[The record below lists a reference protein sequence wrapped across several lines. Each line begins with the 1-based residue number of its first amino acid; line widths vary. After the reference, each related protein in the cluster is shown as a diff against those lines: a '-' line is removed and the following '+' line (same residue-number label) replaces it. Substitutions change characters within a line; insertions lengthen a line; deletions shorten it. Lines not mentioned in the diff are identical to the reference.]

1 MGVIRGATVSTVER
15 ALREEDPL
23 PGTGGFAGELD
34 GRLVRDVLG
43 RVPLFAETDGTAWGH
58 DPTTL
63 VAPRRVPAG
72 SVIEDGDA
80 REIWALPA
88 PDPVTDQRAAVEAVR
103 DGLDRALAG
112 VDENGLAVAFSG
124 GVDSGLLAAALDAPL
139 YTVGFPESRD
149 LENARSAAALLDR
162 ELRVIELDH
171 DRLVEAVEP
180 IVAATGRTNAMDVQI
195 ALPVYLVA
203 ARVAADGI
211 DRLALGQGVDELF
224 GGYAK
229 VADAPDDPRV
239 EADTIRGAR
248 RETVRTLPDQLE
260 RDGLAVCAAGVTPVT
275 PLAHDAVIEAALA
288 LPGGLIAGDRRKD
301 AFRRAASEW
310 LPSTIADQDK
320 TAVQYG
326 SLVAREL
333 DRLARQ
339 AGFKRRMDDHV
350 TQYVESLAD
359 QSMNVS
365 DW

>member
-1 MGVIRGATVSTVER
+1 MRGAAASTVER
-15 ALREEDPL
+15 ALRERDPL
-23 PGTGGFAGELD
+23 PGTDGFAGELD

-43 RVPLFAETDGTAWGH
+43 RVPLFAETDGTGWSH
-58 DPTTL
+58 DPTAL
-63 VAPRRVPAG
+63 AAPRRVPAG

-80 REIWALPA
+80 RQIWELPA
-88 PDPVTDQRAAVEAVR
+88 PDPVTDRTAAVEAVR
-103 DGLDRALAG
+103 DALDRALAG
-112 VDENGLAVAFSG
+112 VDDDGLAVAFSG

-139 YTVGFPESRD
+139 YTVGFPGSQD

-162 ELRVIELDH
+162 ELRVVELDH
-171 DRLVEAVEP
+171 DRLVEAIEP

-203 ARVAADGI
+203 ARAAADGI

-224 GGYAK
+224 GGYVK

-239 EADTIRGAR
+239 EADTVRGAR

-260 RDGLAVCAAGVTPVT
+260 RDGLAVRAAGVAPVT

-288 LPGGLIAGDRRKD
+288 LPGELIVGDRRKE

-310 LPSTIADQDK
+310 LPPAIADRDK

-333 DRLARQ
+333 DRLA
-339 AGFKRRMDDHV
+339 
-350 TQYVESLAD
+350 L
-359 QSMNVS
+359 
-365 DW
+365 